1 MSDLHRRVRLQY
13 QAQRE
18 FEKHLAALHDDLGL
32 RVPVRFLEL
41 RVQLLEQL
49 VEQTGG
55 SRLTTAYRVQLSDVK
70 KLVALRAQERR
81 ARSVNLRMVR
91 VS

>member
-41 RVQLLEQL
+41 RVQLLEEL
-49 VEQTGG
+49 VEKTGG
-55 SRLTTAYRVQLSDVK
+55 SLLTTAFRVHLADAK
-70 KLVALRAQERR
+70 KAVALRSQERR
-81 ARSVNLRMVR
+81 TRSVNLRMVR
-91 VS
+91 AQ